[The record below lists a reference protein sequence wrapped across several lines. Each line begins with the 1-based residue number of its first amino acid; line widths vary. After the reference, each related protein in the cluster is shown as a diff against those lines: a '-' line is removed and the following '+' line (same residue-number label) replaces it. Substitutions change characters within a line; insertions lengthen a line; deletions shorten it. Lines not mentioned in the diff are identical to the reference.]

1 MKNLVENATTDLRWQ
16 KKELVNLKVDQ
27 GKLYNLK
34 REKKRVKKNEQF
46 QRPVGQHEV
55 FRFTC
60 NQSPVSN
67 EEREEIEKHN
77 DRNSQ
82 NLMKNI
88 ICILEINKHQKG

>member
-46 QRPVGQHEV
+46 
-55 FRFTC
+55 
-60 NQSPVSN
+60 
-67 EEREEIEKHN
+67 
-77 DRNSQ
+77 
-82 NLMKNI
+82 
-88 ICILEINKHQKG
+88 